1 MTAKKATPAKA
12 SSPSAPAK
20 IPAKAI
26 PKGKKGL
33 VVGDTQIMI
42 GGTVYASGSQVPENL
57 IDDEIRAYLVDGE
70 VSGEETETPL
80 NQVDKVNLT
89 ADSDRLGTDEN
100 VGDLVKAPELDPET

>member
-1 MTAKKATPAKA
+1 MTAKKTTPAKA

-20 IPAKAI
+20 TPAKAT

-70 VSGEETETPL
+70 VTEVETS
-80 NQVDKVNLT
+80 NLT
-89 ADSDRLGTDEN
+89 SDEERLGTDEN
-100 VGDLVKAPELDPET
+100 AGDLAKAPELDPET